1 MRWDILDLSTRWN
14 SCSFAIGLS
23 STQSKI
29 QPTWLQRWPSAKNQ
43 ARINYSS
50 SSLRSAAQWSKQSS
64 SMRLWTQIS
73 GTVWRKKFKPR
84 PMFLGSMIFS
94 WNRILGSSLQASSYR
109 LPIVHSQSPAF
120 SKDHSLNP
128 VQKRR
133 MQKTKILT
141 VWTSVTTS
149 NNKKRI
155 SA

>member
-1 MRWDILDLSTRWN
+1 MSTHCLN
-14 SCSFAIGLS
+14 VMLFPLS
-23 STQSKI
+23 SLEANNTNHIVTVEKVRNFI
-29 QPTWLQRWPSAKNQ
+29 VQRLF
-43 ARINYSS
+43 INYSS
-50 SSLRSAAQWSKQSS
+50 SSLRLAAQWSKQSS

-94 WNRILGSSLQASSYR
+94 WNRILGSSLLTSSYQ
-109 LPIVHSQSPAF
+109 LLTVHSQTPVF

-128 VQKRR
+128 VQKRKMPR
-133 MQKTKILT
+133 TKILT
-141 VWTSVTTS
+141 IWTSVTTN